1 MEEKY
6 SLNWKG
12 KKQSLAEVNSISNTT
27 VSYVP
32 DGSNPNSNNIFI
44 EGDNIDALKHL
55 KISYLGKVNAIYID
69 PPYNTGNNNFVY
81 EDNFGSTHDSWL
93 SMIYPRLILSKDLLT
108 TNGIIFISID
118 QNELANL
125 KIICDEIFGEVNFI
139 DIFNWVKTETPA
151 NLAKKSK
158 KVIEYILCYQKNK
171 DLQKFTGIKKESK
184 STNGL
189 LNQTNKVNT
198 LKFPVNIVKTKL
210 PNQTIVKGLYG
221 TDSYDIELLE
231 DTEIFN
237 GTFIKPVILSSKFKW
252 TQSNLDLEIS
262 KGTELFIS
270 SNKLS
275 PSYQKKEYSA
285 EVPPNLINSKVGV
298 DTNEIASSYLDN
310 MFGGRVFD
318 YPKSVSLIK
327 YLLKFNNNLNGIYL
341 DFFAGS
347 GTLAEAIINL
357 NNEDSGN
364 RNFICIQYPEKLSLD
379 SFAYSLGYKTIA
391 DITVARISKITS
403 DFKKFKLI
411 DND

>member
-1 MEEKY
+1 MEKY
-6 SLNWKG
+6 NLNWKG
-12 KKQSLAEVNSISNTT
+12 KSQALLEVESATNTI
-27 VSYVP
+27 VVYVP
-32 DGSNPNSNNIFI
+32 EGSATNSNNLFI

-55 KISYLGKVNAIYID
+55 KSAYFGKIDAICID
-69 PPYNTGNNNFVY
+69 PPYNTGNKNFVY

-108 TNGIIFISID
+108 PNGIIFISID

-125 KIICDEIFGEVNFI
+125 KIICDEIFGKDNFI

-158 KVIEYILCYQKNK
+158 KVIEYILCYQNNK
-171 DLQKFTGIKKESK
+171 DSQKFTGIKKESK

-198 LKFPVNIVKTKL
+198 LRFPENIVKTKL
-210 PNQTIVKGLYG
+210 PNQIIVKGLYG

-231 DTEIFN
+231 DTEICE
-237 GTFIKPVILSSKFKW
+237 GVFIKPVILRSKFKW

-262 KGTELFIS
+262 KSTELFIL

-298 DTNEIASSYLDN
+298 DTNEIASFYLDK

-318 YPKSVSLIK
+318 YPKPVSLIK
-327 YLLKFNNNLNGIYL
+327 YLLKFNNNLNGVYL

-347 GTLAEAIINL
+347 GTLAEAVIDL
-357 NNEDSGN
+357 NNEDSGS
-364 RNFICIQYPEKLSLD
+364 RSFICVQFPEELSLD
-379 SFAYSLGYKTIA
+379 SFAYSLGYRTIS
-391 DITVARISKITS
+391 DITSARISKITS
-403 DFKKFKLI
+403 DFKRFKLI
-411 DND
+411 KND